1 MRKPLIL
8 ENRNDFNDMINTYNP
23 NKYEN
28 DYGNY
33 AQHYPT

>member
-8 ENRNDFNDMINTYNP
+8 ENRNDGNDMINFYNA

-33 AQHYPT
+33 A

>member
-8 ENRNDFNDMINTYNP
+8 ENRNDFNDMINPYNP
-23 NKYEN
+23 HKYEN

-33 AQHYPT
+33 A